1 MLTKKVLLVEDDV
14 VTAKIIATH
23 LKALDYIVTAIVVSE
38 REAIAA
44 IETEKPDLVLM
55 DIHLG
60 TEANDGIAIAT
71 RVRNQFQIPVVYL
84 TASQGIDTFEQ
95 AKSSTPFGYI
105 TKPCSQDDLS
115 FTIEVALHR
124 HQIEQ
129 QLVAQNTLLSTILN
143 STGDGVVAV
152 DSEGHITYMNPA
164 AESITGSSI
173 AAVHNETI
181 GNVMSFASELTH
193 KPVVNPLIQA
203 MELQRVCYLNEYT
216 ILIAKDGREVP
227 IVDSAS
233 PIFKVDGGIDG
244 AVLVFSNISD
254 RRKSQQLEI
263 ERAKLETQI
272 FQQEQVE
279 TAIRRALKKAEELSD
294 LQTRFLSIVSHEL
307 RNPLTSILLSADLAE
322 LYVETWPADKMRQR
336 LRRISNNV
344 RRATDIIEDI
354 LLLGKTEFGTIDF
367 NPSSIDLVA
376 YCQDVANE
384 MQLASASSIADI
396 PAVETIFSSTSE
408 QYLAYVDEK
417 LLQQIFPNLLSN
429 AIKYST
435 SGSTVLFNLDCTP
448 DMMIFRIIDS
458 GIGIPEAEIPF
469 LFQPFRRGSNVGDI
483 RGTGVGLA
491 IVKRAVELHGGQFYL
506 ETKLGEGTTFTVVL
520 PILQPDDE
528 ISKSSAQD
536 ETEAF

>member
-23 LKALDYIVTAIVVSE
+23 LKALGYIVTAIVVSE
-38 REAIAA
+38 IEALASIKN
-44 IETEKPDLVLM
+44 EKPDLVLM

-60 TEANDGIAIAT
+60 TETQDGIVIAT
-71 RVRNQFQIPVVYL
+71 RIRNQFQIPVVYL
-84 TASQGIDTFEQ
+84 TANQGTDTYEQ

-105 TKPCSQDDLS
+105 TKPCSQDDLRL
-115 FTIEVALHR
+115 TIEVALQR

-143 STGDGVVAV
+143 STSDGVVAV
-152 DSEGHITYMNPA
+152 DSEGSIIYMNPA
-164 AESITGSSI
+164 AENITGSSI
-173 AAVHNETI
+173 SDAHSKTL

-233 PIFKVDGGIDG
+233 PIFKADGGIDG

-263 ERAKLETQI
+263 ERTKLETQI
-272 FQQEQVE
+272 YQQEQVE

-294 LQTRFLSIVSHEL
+294 IQTRLLSIVSHEL

-336 LRRISNNV
+336 LRRISSNI

-354 LLLGKTEFGTIDF
+354 LVFGKTEFGMIDF
-367 NPSSIDLVA
+367 NPSSMDLVA
-376 YCQDVANE
+376 YCQDLANE

-396 PAVETIFSSTSE
+396 PSVETIFSSTSE
-408 QYLAYVDEK
+408 QYFAYVDEK

-435 SGSTVLFNLDCTP
+435 SGSKVFFNLDCKP
-448 DMMIFRIIDS
+448 DMTIFRIIDS
-458 GIGIPEAEIPF
+458 GIGIPETEIPF
-469 LFQPFRRGSNVGDI
+469 LFQPFRRASNVRDI
-483 RGTGVGLA
+483 RGTGIGLA
-491 IVKRAVELHGGQFYL
+491 IVKRAVELHGGQIYL
-506 ETKLGEGTTFTVVL
+506 ETKLGEGTTITVVL
-520 PILQPDDE
+520 PILQPDNE
-528 ISKSSAQD
+528 ISFDVGAK
-536 ETEAF
+536 